1 MGERNVKKKKPPN
14 IQGNSVVLASP
25 ARLERAAFRLG
36 VKRVVPRLTHTPHAI
51 QQKPLF
57 YGLCEVVSPTAQ
69 IKKHLNAVSKTRPD
83 LQNICTG
90 NMNRRVYFH
99 QNRAISPPPIAQRIR
114 EAPMLDAEDTK
125 SGLAG
130 AVFEIRDT
138 SGRLFDTITTG
149 AKGYST
155 PPILSSRRP
164 RKQSQHH
171 RPSQQ
176 RNGRDAGAGRG
187 YACRFAFRLAHKG
200 R

>member
-1 MGERNVKKKKPPN
+1 MWHSGKVKARKS
-14 IQGNSVVLASP
+14 QALSGFLASP
-25 ARLERAAFRLG
+25 ARFEHAAFRLG

-83 LQNICTG
+83 LQDICTD
-90 NMNRRVYFH
+90 NMKRRVYFH
-99 QNRAISPPPIAQRIR
+99 QNRAIFPPPIAQRVR

-125 SGLAG
+125 SSLAG
-130 AVFEIRDT
+130 AVFEVRDT

-176 RNGRDAGAGRG
+176 RNGCDAGAGRG

>member
-1 MGERNVKKKKPPN
+1 M
-14 IQGNSVVLASP
+14 VLASP

-99 QNRAISPPPIAQRIR
+99 QNRAISPPPIAQRIK

-130 AVFEIRDT
+130 AVFEVRDT